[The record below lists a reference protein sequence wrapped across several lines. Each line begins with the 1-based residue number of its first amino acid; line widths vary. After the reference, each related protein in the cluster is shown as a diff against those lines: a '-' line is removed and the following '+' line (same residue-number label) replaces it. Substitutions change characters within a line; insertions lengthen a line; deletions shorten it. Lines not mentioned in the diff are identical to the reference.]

1 MPAGTRSGY
10 DVNMK
15 WRRFIVL
22 GVLVFVLALS
32 TSARTASADDTDIT
46 HDARVDGYRPPTGLI
61 NPSSEYTTWVLFL
74 FIGIVGV
81 SALFKDAKR
90 THLD

>member
-1 MPAGTRSGY
+1 M
-10 DVNMK
+10 
-15 WRRFIVL
+15 
-22 GVLVFVLALS
+22 LVFVLALS

-46 HDARVDGYRPPTGLI
+46 HDARVDGYRPPTALQ

-74 FIGIVGV
+74 FFAIVAVG
-81 SALFKDAKR
+81 ALFKDAKR